1 MTVPRESNAGA
12 KGRDGATAAKAQLSA
27 LTRNYRF
34 KYIGQK
40 FRFLK
45 PALARSSLSDSAR
58 GITREDKLFRWG
70 FAPSSH
76 RCVRPVCHVCVM
88 CALFVS
94 CVSCVMFVVSGM

>member
-45 PALARSSLSDSAR
+45 PALARSCLPDSVR

-70 FAPSSH
+70 FAPNSH
-76 RCVRPVCHVCVM
+76 RYARRTGCICRLNHVRVAYVIV
-88 CALFVS
+88 A
-94 CVSCVMFVVSGM
+94 SGV